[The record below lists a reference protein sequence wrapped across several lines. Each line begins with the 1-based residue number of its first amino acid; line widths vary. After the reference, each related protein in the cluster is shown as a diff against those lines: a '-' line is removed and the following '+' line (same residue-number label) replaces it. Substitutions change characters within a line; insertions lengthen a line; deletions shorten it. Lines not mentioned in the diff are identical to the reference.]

1 MGLAALSQAAET
13 IQWMGDALSETE
25 KEYVMQFAFRTG
37 DEELTEKLA
46 EELAQPLTDK
56 EAVCRRFRALEE
68 IPPDWIQKMENLVV
82 SLERYRMQEEKAV
95 KEVAE
100 LLSAYGIVLSEKEI
114 RELSTEKLHEFAEK
128 ENTMQTEEK
137 ERKEERDDYGGRD
150 TGSSSDYPCCL

>member
-1 MGLAALSQAAET
+1 MGLAALPQAAET
-13 IQWMGDALSETE
+13 IQRMGDSLSETE

-46 EELAQPLTDK
+46 EELAQPLADK
-56 EAVCRRFRALEE
+56 EAVCRKFQALED
-68 IPPDWIQKMENLVV
+68 IYPDWIQKMENLVV

-114 RELSTEKLHEFAEK
+114 REFSTEKLHEFAEK
-128 ENTMQTEEK
+128 ENTIQTEE
-137 ERKEERDDYGGRD
+137 KEERDDYGGRD
-150 TGSSSDYPCCL
+150 TRSSSDYPCCL